1 MEVFYMNNLLIFFAF
16 PIAVII
22 ISAILQKLLRNPA
35 IVAALIFAIFI
46 VVAFAA
52 FDETFLIAV
61 LAYTVLAFITA
72 LIVSLLC
79 NNDNDDNNCLCNTLA
94 ELLQNSNTNTN
105 NVTAALRDLLANGS
119 NSNNTGNANSNNNN
133 STLNSNNFSNNT
145 NSNNNNSIL
154 NSNNFSNNTN
164 SNNNNSINS
173 NDDDDDNV
181 LINNC
186 NCGCGRRF
194 RRF

>member
-1 MEVFYMNNLLIFFAF
+1 MNTLLIFFAF

-22 ISAILQKLLRNPA
+22 ISIILQKLLNNPIA
-35 IVAALIFAIFI
+35 VAALIFAIFI

-61 LAYTVLAFITA
+61 LAYTILALVTA
-72 LIVSLLC
+72 LIVSRFC
-79 NNDNDDNNCLCNTLA
+79 ENSNEDSNCLRDTLTR
-94 ELLQNSNTNTN
+94 LLQDSATNTN
-105 NVTAALRDLLANGS
+105 NINTLLRDLLGNS
-119 NSNNTGNANSNNNN
+119 NSNNGNTTS
-133 STLNSNNFSNNT
+133 NSNNFSNNT
-145 NSNNNNSIL
+145 NSNNNNSIT

-164 SNNNNSINS
+164 SNNNNSFGTL
-173 NDDDDDNV
+173 DDDDNV

-186 NCGCGRRF
+186 NCGCGRRY

>member
-1 MEVFYMNNLLIFFAF
+1 MNTLLIFFAF

-22 ISAILQKLLRNPA
+22 ISIILQKLLNNPIA
-35 IVAALIFAIFI
+35 VAALIFAIFI

-61 LAYTVLAFITA
+61 LAYTILALVTA
-72 LIVSLLC
+72 LIVSRFC
-79 NNDNDDNNCLCNTLA
+79 EDSDDEDSNCLCDTLTQ
-94 ELLQNSNTNTN
+94 LLQDNATNTN
-105 NVTAALRDLLANGS
+105 NISTLLRDLLGNS
-119 NSNNTGNANSNNNN
+119 NSSNGNTTS
-133 STLNSNNFSNNT
+133 NSNNFSNNT
-145 NSNNNNSIL
+145 NSNNNNSIT

-164 SNNNNSINS
+164 SNNNNSFGTL
-173 NDDDDDNV
+173 DDDDNV

-186 NCGCGRRF
+186 NCGCGRRY